1 MTTTLPTLTEAK
13 TQARQLRHDL
23 ADQGHAIS
31 HASALEQIAH
41 TYGYRGWNGFFAAIS
56 NRPPQGW
63 AIGERVS
70 GQYLSQPFTATV
82 IAVEMTRPGWF
93 RLSLDLDQPVDV
105 VTFDSFSNLRKRVN
119 GTVGPLGISTE
130 KTSDGTPHLQIDL

>member
-13 TQARQLRHDL
+13 TQAKQLRHDL
-23 ADQGHAIS
+23 ADQGRAIS

-41 TYGYRGWNGFFAAIS
+41 TYGYRDWNGFFAAIS
-56 NRPPQGW
+56 NRPPDGW

-82 IAVEMTRPGWF
+82 VATEMTRPSWY
-93 RLSLDLDQPVDV
+93 RLTLDLDQPVDV
-105 VTFDSFSNLRKRVN
+105 VTFDSFSNHRKRVR
-119 GTVGPLGISTE
+119 GTVGPLGTSLE
-130 KTSDGTPHLQIDL
+130 KTSDGTPHLQLDM